1 MINNLY
7 KKYLSLKIDNS
18 SYFYLFKTRSSYIF
32 ISNDARIIAP
42 LLNLELTKLNSVILK
57 CEFPINSSEKY
68 LQKIEQLEIKIQIVI
83 LDDVNFDYNY
93 EKTLTSEK
101 FIEYIDNF
109 LDINIDDLSS
119 QKAFELLKN
128 LQNEFKYFKK
138 NL

>member
-18 SYFYLFKTRSSYIF
+18 NYFYLFKTKNFYIF

-68 LQKIEQLEIKIQIVI
+68 LKKIEQLELKIQIVI
-83 LDDVNFDYNY
+83 LEDDNFDYHFG
-93 EKTLTSEK
+93 KSLTSEN

-128 LQNEFKYFKK
+128 LQDEFKYFKK